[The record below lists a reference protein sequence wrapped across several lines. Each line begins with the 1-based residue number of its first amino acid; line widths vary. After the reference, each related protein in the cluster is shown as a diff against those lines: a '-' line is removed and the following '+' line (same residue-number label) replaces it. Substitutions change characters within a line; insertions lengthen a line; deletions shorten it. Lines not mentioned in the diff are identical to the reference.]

1 MITQGEANSS
11 ELVGISDQQDWIF
24 GLASDSQEKVN
35 SLKVVRLRTQR
46 KQVFRVLLGDNLLDH
61 YLVNL

>member
-1 MITQGEANSS
+1 MITQEEANSS
-11 ELVGISDQQDWIF
+11 EILGISNQQGWIV
-24 GLASDSQEKVN
+24 GLACDSLGTVN
-35 SLKVVRLRTQR
+35 FLEIVRLRTQR